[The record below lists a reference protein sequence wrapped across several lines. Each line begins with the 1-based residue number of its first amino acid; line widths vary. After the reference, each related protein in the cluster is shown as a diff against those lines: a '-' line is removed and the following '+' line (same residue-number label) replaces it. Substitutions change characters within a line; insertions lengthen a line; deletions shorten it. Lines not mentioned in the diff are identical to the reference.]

1 MRLSLYSLVVLTPLC
16 LAGCQVPVTLDFP
29 VGPLTYEVST
39 EDLQV
44 PAELRD
50 GASLVSVPCAAT
62 CDLAVDGSPL
72 TMACVDSVCD
82 PEPFWYALDLPPV
95 DLGDWEDLSKLGNHI
110 TDAEIRRVVYVVE
123 ENTLNV
129 DLPSVV
135 VRWGPETAAMADD
148 PSVMPL
154 GTVPVIPQAQTPS
167 GEVPLDAAGAAALG
181 EHFVRTST
189 IFRLFADTAIDLEP
203 GQPLPQGS
211 LRFTSTVEVH
221 LEGEGGV

>member
-1 MRLSLYSLVVLTPLC
+1 MRLSLLSLVPLTGVA

-39 EDLQV
+39 ERLQV
-44 PAELRD
+44 PAALRD

-62 CDLAVDGSPL
+62 CDLSVEGSPL
-72 TMACVDSVCD
+72 TMACVDQVCD
-82 PEPFWYALDLPPV
+82 PEPFRYALDLPPV
-95 DLGDWEDLSKLGNHI
+95 DLGDWEDMSKLGDHL

-123 ENTLNV
+123 ENTLNI
-129 DLPSVV
+129 DLPPIT

-148 PSVMPL
+148 PAVRPL

-167 GEVPLDAAGAAALG
+167 GEVPLDSAGAAALG
-181 EHFVRTST
+181 DHFVNTST

-203 GQPLPQGS
+203 GMPLPQGI